1 MALAN
6 FFFSFRAGHLLVIE
20 FVVLRSNL
28 TWCTLS
34 FLDFIATVFFMV
46 LGVLD
51 PNMYLFLS
59 SQLFSMSWGLL
70 LLEIGSIPWLFL
82 DCTVFPLP
90 TKP

>member
-6 FFFSFRAGHLLVIE
+6 SFFGFRAGHLLVIE

-34 FLDFIATVFFMV
+34 FLDFIAPVFFIV

-51 PNMYLFLS
+51 FNIYLFLS
-59 SQLFSMSWGLL
+59 SQFFSMPWGLL
-70 LLEIGSIPWLFL
+70 LLEIEIIP
-82 DCTVFPLP
+82 
-90 TKP
+90 